1 MLAVLILSMFASSPV
16 TAGAKTT
23 SPTARTAARARAD
36 EFGAPRAQDGARG
49 FGYGRTRRDVE
60 RLLRS
65 NAPEDRAFLGGL
77 RDLAHDVELELGAID
92 ARYRE
97 CGWYAT
103 LEPGEAH
110 PEALGRRFR
119 ELSTDVPRV
128 LRSGGAPADLLARL
142 LTDQRFRTRSRVIDG
157 VGSELADVRGA
168 LDLFAAQTDGWVDL
182 TDAEIGALCERC
194 DLAAARLRAIRL
206 DLQALRDLPCALG
219 ANAPW
224 QVDHERILM
233 ITRTHQHEHIERE
246 LAPILDRLDDAED
259 AMARPL
265 FTTAFA
271 DRFEDDLGAR
281 TTALARAGELLP
293 SARELDPDRAPST
306 AVSKSVAALG
316 KSERRQRAARIASQA
331 AAFDPL
337 SEEAIWIAATTSDA
351 AYGRFEARRWFD
363 RYLAL
368 HGIRAYDDRTYRG
381 RELTAEEERA
391 LDALHEADRLLH

>member
-1 MLAVLILSMFASSPV
+1 MLAVLMLSMLASSPLP
-16 TAGAKTT
+16 AGVKTT
-23 SPTARTAARARAD
+23 NPTTRTTERARVD
-36 EFGAPRAQDGARG
+36 EFGAPRAHDGERG

-65 NAPEDRAFLGGL
+65 NAPEDRAFLAGL
-77 RDLAHDVELELGAID
+77 RDLARDVELELD
-92 ARYRE
+92 ALDVRCRE
-97 CGWYAT
+97 RGWYAT
-103 LEPGEAH
+103 LESNDADT
-110 PEALGRRFR
+110 EALGRRFR
-119 ELSTDVPRV
+119 ELATNVPRV
-128 LRSGGAPADLLARL
+128 LRSGGPPADLLARL
-142 LTDQRFRTRSRVIDG
+142 LTDLRFRTRARVIEG

-233 ITRTHQHEHIERE
+233 ITRTQQHERIERDLE
-246 LAPILDRLDDAED
+246 PILERLDAAED

-265 FTTAFA
+265 FTTAFV

-281 TTALARAGELLP
+281 TTALARAEELLP
-293 SARELDPDRAPST
+293 SARELDPDREPTT
-306 AVSKSVAALG
+306 AVSKAVAALG

-331 AAFDPL
+331 AVFDPL
-337 SEEAIWIAATTSDA
+337 SEEAIWTAATTSDA
-351 AYGRFEARRWFD
+351 AYGRFESRRWFD

-368 HGIRAYDDRTYRG
+368 HGIRAHDDRTYRG
-381 RELTAEEERA
+381 RDLTAEEQRA